1 MIKLI
6 LFFVTAF
13 AFVNASHAEPQ
24 WQTHESIYEAVKA
37 YVAQNINTTAEYE
50 INIVP
55 LASRLNLALCQ
66 QPMDVFTPSLVKA
79 GRVAVNVRCGTG
91 KKWAIFVPVIIT
103 PFENIVVLTQ
113 NMQHGDK
120 VTENHVALARKNVM
134 QLHSNYLTD
143 ITQVINKQIAHN
155 LPAGTVITQKD
166 LFEAK
171 LIKRGDHVM
180 MTSSNSGIA
189 IRMSGVAQSDGS
201 LGQVIRVKN
210 QNSERT
216 INAIVVDA
224 GVVNVLH

>member
-1 MIKLI
+1 MFKLI

-13 AFVNASHAEPQ
+13 AFVNATHAEPQ

-55 LASRLNLALCQ
+55 LASRLNLALCE
-66 QPMDVFTPSLVKA
+66 QPMDVFAPNLLKA
-79 GRVAVNVRCGTG
+79 GRAAINVRCSTG

-120 VTENHVALARKNVM
+120 VTEHHVALARKNVT
-134 QLHSNYLTD
+134 QLHNNYLTD
-143 ITQVINKQIAHN
+143 ITQVINKQVSHN
-155 LPAGTVITQKD
+155 LSVGTVITQKD

-171 LIKRGDHVM
+171 LIKRGDHVV
-180 MTSSNSGIA
+180 MTSSSLGIA
-189 IRMSGVAQSDGS
+189 IRMNGIAQSDGS
-201 LGQVIRVKN
+201 RGQVIRVKN
-210 QNSERT
+210 QNSERMV
-216 INAIVVDA
+216 NATVIDTGVVD
-224 GVVNVLH
+224 VIH

>member
-1 MIKLI
+1 MFKLI

-13 AFVNASHAEPQ
+13 AFVNATHAEPQ

-55 LASRLNLALCQ
+55 LASRLNLALCE
-66 QPMDVFTPSLVKA
+66 QPMEVFTPNLVKA
-79 GRVAVNVRCGTG
+79 GRVAVNVRCSTG

-120 VTENHVALARKNVM
+120 VTEHHVALARKNVT
-134 QLHSNYLTD
+134 QLHNNYLTD
-143 ITQVINKQIAHN
+143 ITQVINKQVSHN
-155 LPAGTVITQKD
+155 LSVGTVITQKD

-171 LIKRGDHVM
+171 LIKRGDHVV
-180 MTSSNSGIA
+180 MTSSSLGIA
-189 IRMSGVAQSDGS
+189 IRMNGIAQSDGS
-201 LGQVIRVKN
+201 RGQVIRVKN
-210 QNSERT
+210 QNSERMV
-216 INAIVVDA
+216 NATVIDTGVVD
-224 GVVNVLH
+224 VIH

>member
-1 MIKLI
+1 MFKLI

-13 AFVNASHAEPQ
+13 AFVNATHAEPQ

-55 LASRLNLALCQ
+55 LASRLNLALCER
-66 QPMDVFTPSLVKA
+66 PMDVFAPNLLKA
-79 GRVAVNVRCGTG
+79 GRAAINVRCSTG

-120 VTENHVALARKNVM
+120 VTEHHVALARKNVT
-134 QLHSNYLTD
+134 QLHNNYLTD
-143 ITQVINKQIAHN
+143 ITQVINKQVSHN
-155 LPAGTVITQKD
+155 LSVGTVITQKD

-171 LIKRGDHVM
+171 LIKRGDHVV
-180 MTSSNSGIA
+180 MTSSSLGIA
-189 IRMSGVAQSDGS
+189 IRMNGIAQSDGS
-201 LGQVIRVKN
+201 RGQVIRVKN
-210 QNSERT
+210 QNSERMV
-216 INAIVVDA
+216 NATVIDTGVVD
-224 GVVNVLH
+224 VIH